1 MWTVLAIGAGGFV
14 GALARYAV
22 HVAMLRTFGPAY
34 PLGTLTVNVTGS
46 FALGLLFGLS
56 EMHAVAPAV
65 RLGLGVGVLGAFT
78 TFSTFAID
86 TLALGARDGGAA
98 LALGN
103 VALNVALS
111 LGAAGVGI
119 QAARSW

>member
-1 MWTVLAIGAGGFV
+1 MRTVLAIGAGGFV

-22 HVAMLRTFGPAY
+22 HVAMLRTFGPTF
-34 PLGTLTVNVTGS
+34 PLGTLAVNVTGS

-56 EMHAVAPAV
+56 EMHTIAPAA
-65 RLGLGVGVLGAFT
+65 RLGLGVGVLGAYT

-86 TLALGARDGGAA
+86 TLALGARDGGSL

-103 VALNVALS
+103 VAVNVVLS
-111 LGAAGVGI
+111 VGAAALGI
-119 QAARSW
+119 QVARSW

>member
-1 MWTVLAIGAGGFV
+1 MRTVLAIGAGGFV

-22 HVAMLRTFGPAY
+22 HVVVLRTFGPSL

-86 TLALGARDGGAA
+86 TIALGARDGGTL

-103 VALNVALS
+103 VALNVVLS
-111 LGAAGVGI
+111 VGAAAVGI
-119 QAARSW
+119 QVARSW